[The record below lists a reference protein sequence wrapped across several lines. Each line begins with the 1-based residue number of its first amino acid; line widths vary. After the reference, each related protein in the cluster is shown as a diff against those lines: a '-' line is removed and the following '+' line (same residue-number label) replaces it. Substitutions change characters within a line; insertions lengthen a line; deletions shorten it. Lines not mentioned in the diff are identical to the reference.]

1 MVFLYMAPGFQKA
14 KGRRGAAFAVFYRSK
29 AAAISVAAKRLGL
42 GAGAQRY
49 VTDSPYLFER
59 RAEGA

>member
-29 AAAISVAAKRLGL
+29 AG
-42 GAGAQRY
+42 
-49 VTDSPYLFER
+49 R
-59 RAEGA
+59 RCG